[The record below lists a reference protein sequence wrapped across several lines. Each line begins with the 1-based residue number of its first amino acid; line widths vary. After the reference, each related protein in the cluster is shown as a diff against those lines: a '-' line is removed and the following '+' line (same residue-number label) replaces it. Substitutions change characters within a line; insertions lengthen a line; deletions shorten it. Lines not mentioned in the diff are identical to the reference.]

1 MLTGF
6 PRAHKKIPRARRRR
20 YPASENSFELLHL
33 RALPRTLVHCSV
45 PSQIQP
51 DARASASTR
60 PSREFKWIY
69 RDEELRGWPTRRS
82 RRAAALAVASSED
95 LVASTRART
104 ALASAVVSLGCPRR
118 ASPPPRNVS
127 PTHRHFPRAARPRT
141 AQRSHQRHE
150 FRRSNRMIPPS
161 KWLANP
167 FSLNTGA
174 RPVRAPCTFDL
185 RYVFIFERGAP

>member
-6 PRAHKKIPRARRRR
+6 PRAHEKIPRALRRR

-127 PTHRHFPRAARPRT
+127 PTHRHFPCAARPRT